1 MATLK
6 SVKKQVFNLW
16 RKLLPSLHK
25 VDFALYCISCLYKI
39 LRFMDFLYRIV
50 RLRVPKTVYYDPVI
64 VEHLEYRTKALFD
77 IHIIVTES
85 LERCI

>member
-25 VDFALYCISCLYKI
+25 VDFVLYHFLFVQNTKVLWISC
-39 LRFMDFLYRIV
+39 IV
-50 RLRVPKTVYYDPVI
+50 
-64 VEHLEYRTKALFD
+64 LF
-77 IHIIVTES
+77 V
-85 LERCI
+85 